1 MSTITDLH
9 GLFLH
14 TLKDLYYAEKQVQKL
29 MPTLAEK
36 ATSEALTT
44 LLQDHADQS
53 EEHLDRLEQVFD
65 LIGETAEGVPCEAM
79 DGIVKEAKHLLGDIE
94 DVATRDAAIVAS
106 AQAIDHYEI
115 TRYGSLTTWAEE
127 LGHPDAANLLGES
140 LADEE
145 ESDDALTVLAE
156 DRLNARAA

>member
-1 MSTITDLH
+1 MPTITDLH

-14 TLKDLYYAEKQVQKL
+14 TLKDIYYAEQQVQKL
-29 MPTLAEK
+29 MPMLAEK
-36 ATSEALTT
+36 ATSDALTA

-53 EEHLDRLEQVFD
+53 EEHVDRLERVFEM
-65 LIGETAEGVPCEAM
+65 IGEAAAGVTCEAM

-94 DVATRDAAIVAS
+94 DAATRDAAIVAS

-145 ESDDALTVLAE
+145 ESDDALTALAE
-156 DRLNARAA
+156 DRLNQKAA